1 MKIGFI
7 GAGNMAGAI
16 VRGMVAGGVAG
27 ADVLVFDIDTA
38 KLRALADECG
48 VQTATDAA
56 ALVDAVDTVVL
67 AVKPQVF
74 ATLLPELA
82 PVVCRRAPLVIS
94 IAAGKTIASI
104 EELLSDEL
112 PIVRVMPNINACVG
126 ASMSAFCGNAHV
138 TDAHRA
144 VVRRIFD
151 SVGQS
156 MELAEHLFS
165 AYSALASCSPAYT
178 LLYMDAL
185 AEAGVRYG
193 IPKEQALAI
202 ASQAVLGTARLL
214 QERGVHPRALVDQV
228 CSPAG
233 TTIEGVVALQENG
246 FEAAVLAAARASMER
261 DRQLGQPT
269 ASGKA

>member
-16 VRGMVAGGVAG
+16 VRGMAAGGVPG
-27 ADVLVFDIDTA
+27 EDILVFDIDAQKLAALTA
-38 KLRALADECG
+38 ECG
-48 VQTATDAA
+48 AQPCESAE
-56 ALVDAVDTVVL
+56 ALVRAADAVVL

-74 ATLLPELA
+74 PSLLPSLKTMMNE
-82 PVVCRRAPLVIS
+82 RRPLVIS

-104 EELLSDEL
+104 EEVLGSDL
-112 PIVRVMPNINACVG
+112 PVVRVMPNINACVG

-138 TDAHRA
+138 TDEHRA

-151 SVGQS
+151 SVGES

-178 LLYMDAL
+178 LLYIDAL

-193 IPKEQALAI
+193 IPKAQSLKI

-214 QERGVHPRALVDQV
+214 QERGEHPRALADQV

-233 TTIEGVVALQENG
+233 TTIEGVIALQENG

-261 DRQLGQPT
+261 DRALGQPT
-269 ASGKA
+269 PGKA